1 MVPQAPLRSQSVACS
16 HDTAA
21 QLSWVT
27 TLFMVRAKKKNI
39 LDRTPNIV
47 VQEFK
52 IARAPPVSC

>member
-27 TLFMVRAKKKNI
+27 TLFMVRVKKKKYTRQN
-39 LDRTPNIV
+39 P
-47 VQEFK
+47 
-52 IARAPPVSC
+52 